1 MKYINEKV
9 AYTKGLVDGLELDQA
24 SNEGKV
30 LVQVLDILE
39 DIVDA
44 LDGIT
49 EAQEELEEYVEMVD
63 DDLSDLEEFILDEDF
78 SDDDEFDFDEEDYYE
93 IICPEC
99 GNIYI
104 TEFESFEINMV
115 SCPVC
120 CDPFIL
126 NFDVA
131 SF

>member
-9 AYTKGLVDGLELDQA
+9 AYTKGLVDGLALDQS

-49 EAQEELEEYVEMVD
+49 EAQEELEEYV
-63 DDLSDLEEFILDEDF
+63 
-78 SDDDEFDFDEEDYYE
+78 
-93 IICPEC
+93 
-99 GNIYI
+99 
-104 TEFESFEINMV
+104 
-115 SCPVC
+115 
-120 CDPFIL
+120 
-126 NFDVA
+126 
-131 SF
+131 